1 VNYRNASVNDCPWLA
16 GLNQQLIE
24 DEGHRNPTAVP
35 ELEDRLRQWLVTEY
49 YGIIFEE
56 NGLPVAYAIYREEKE
71 SIYLRQFF
79 VMRERR
85 RIGVG
90 RRAMNILLTEIWP
103 KGKRRMVEVL
113 FNNRPAVEF
122 WKSIGYREYSLAMEI
137 LPEKAER

>member
-1 VNYRNASVNDCPWLA
+1 MNHRRASVNDCHWLA
-16 GLNQQLIE
+16 GLNHQLIQ
-24 DEGHRNPTAVP
+24 DEGHRNPMSVA
-35 ELEDRLRQWLVTEY
+35 ELEERLRQWLVTEY
-49 YGIIFEE
+49 CGIIFEE

-85 RIGVG
+85 RNGVG

-103 KGKRRMVEVL
+103 KDKKRTVEVL

-122 WKSIGYREYSLAMEI
+122 WKAIGYREYSLAMEI
-137 LPEKAER
+137 PPEKTAR